1 MRDKI
6 RLFVIGMLMGCA
18 EVVPGVSGG
27 TIAFVTGIYQRLIGA
42 IHRIEP
48 SVLLRLR
55 SNGLKAVWHYLDGTF
70 LVVLFT
76 GMLFAIFLFA
86 SAIQYLL
93 FEQTI
98 LIWSFFFGLVL
109 GSVWLVGKQIKDI
122 DSKCGLLIGCGVVCG
137 FVITH
142 IIPLELAP
150 TTVNLFL
157 AGTIAICA
165 WILPGLSGSFI
176 LLILGLYH
184 HVIEAIT
191 SFDLKF
197 LITLAAGCAI
207 GIVTFAKMLNYLFKH
222 YKDQTLSLLIG
233 FMMGSLVK
241 LWPWQN
247 VTSYQLKSD
256 GTQIPLIQNPISP
269 WLYGEINN
277 GSADILF
284 AIVGLLLGFLGVL
297 GLEMLSKFDGDVSG
311 DVGGDVGGDVDSD
324 IDGDSA
330 IDLNKQN

>member
-27 TIAFVTGIYQRLIGA
+27 TIAFVTGIYERLITA

-48 SVLLRLR
+48 SLVFRLR
-55 SNGLKAVWHYLDGTF
+55 SNGLRAVWRYLDATF
-70 LVVLFT
+70 LVTLFG
-76 GMLFAIFLFA
+76 GMLIAIYLFA
-86 SAIQYLL
+86 SAIKYLL
-93 FEQTI
+93 YEQSI
-98 LIWSFFFGLVL
+98 LTWSFFFGLVL
-109 GSVWLVGKQIKDI
+109 GSVLLVSKQIKEI
-122 DSKCGLLIGCGVVCG
+122 DSKSGILIGCGAVCG

-142 IIPLELAP
+142 IVPLEITP
-150 TTVNLFL
+150 TTVNIFL
-157 AGTIAICA
+157 AGAIAVCA

-184 HVIEAIT
+184 YVIDAIT
-191 SFDLKF
+191 SFDLTF
-197 LITLAAGCAI
+197 LITLGAGCAI
-207 GIVTFAKMLNYLFKH
+207 GIVTFAKLLDYLFKH
-222 YKDQTLSLLIG
+222 FKDQTLSLLIG

-269 WLYGEINN
+269 WMYAELNS
-277 GSADILF
+277 GSADVIF
-284 AIVGLLLGFLGVL
+284 AICGLLLGCLGVL
-297 GLEMLSKFDGDVSG
+297 GLEMLSKSG
-311 DVGGDVGGDVDSD
+311 GGSTKESD
-324 IDGDSA
+324 
-330 IDLNKQN
+330 K